1 MSIYG
6 QVLGGTKYDSCYQR
20 LRIEITVEIQKTMLW
35 IMNVGMSVITTHKLM
50 LFPLGIL

>member
-6 QVLGGTKYDSCYQR
+6 QALGGTKYDSCYQR
-20 LRIEITVEIQKTMLW
+20 LRIEITGEIQKTMLW